1 MIGRNW
7 SYSFFRHKAGNKS
20 FCHWNRDFICPYYI
34 IQRHAIPSWNL
45 PEVFQEGCSPIFPSV
60 LLCHLSGFAADKMVS
75 DRATNILCIFT
86 GRNSSTVVST
96 GNARVLGFI
105 PRRTCSLVHWVK
117 ALIFWLIAG
126 NKRIFPCEIVKM
138 EHILSASL
146 ISSFE
151 ISLQI
156 VKSYMDIGVAKN
168 IASTRFKPHA
178 VMALLKVKVTGKVEA
193 TAAIFFNGETG

>member
-1 MIGRNW
+1 M
-7 SYSFFRHKAGNKS
+7 
-20 FCHWNRDFICPYYI
+20 
-34 IQRHAIPSWNL
+34 
-45 PEVFQEGCSPIFPSV
+45 
-60 LLCHLSGFAADKMVS
+60 
-75 DRATNILCIFT
+75 
-86 GRNSSTVVST
+86 
-96 GNARVLGFI
+96 
-105 PRRTCSLVHWVK
+105 
-117 ALIFWLIAG
+117 
-126 NKRIFPCEIVKM
+126 
-138 EHILSASL
+138 SASL